1 MKSPH
6 LLELSGVGNPELLK
20 AAGIPVRHELRGVG
34 ENYRDHYS
42 SRLNWRVKLPV
53 TLNEQTRGLALAKEI
68 VKYYAQRRG
77 VLTFTAAIAHGFVR
91 TRLGLAVPDVQYFFT
106 HASYSDPA
114 VRELD
119 RTPGMTLSVYQCR
132 PESRGSIHAKSPDP
146 SAAPAIRP
154 NYLADELDRRTL
166 VAGLKIARR
175 IVSNPALDRY
185 RAFEMN
191 PGDQCRSDDDFLDYA
206 RRSGQTAF
214 HVIGTC
220 KMGNDPMAVVDDEL
234 RVRELEGLRVVDASI
249 MPTMV
254 SGNTNAT
261 VIMIAEKG
269 ADMIKAAA
277 SQRAQAA

>member
-1 MKSPH
+1 M
-6 LLELSGVGNPELLK
+6 
-20 AAGIPVRHELRGVG
+20 
-34 ENYRDHYS
+34 
-42 SRLNWRVKLPV
+42 
-53 TLNEQTRGLALAKEI
+53 
-68 VKYYAQRRG
+68 
-77 VLTFTAAIAHGFVR
+77 LTFSAAIAHGFVR
-91 TRLGLAVPDVQYFFT
+91 TRPGLAVPDVQYFFT
-106 HASYSDPA
+106 HASYADPA

-119 RTPGMTLSVYQCR
+119 RAPGMTLSVYQCR
-132 PESRGSIHAKSPDP
+132 PESKGSIHTKSPDP
-146 SAAPAIRP
+146 AAAPVIRP

-175 IVSNPALDRY
+175 IVGNPALDRY

-191 PGDQCRSDDDFLDYA
+191 PGDQCQSDDDFLNYA

-234 RVRELEGLRVVDASI
+234 RVRGLEGLRVVDASI

-254 SGNTNAT
+254 SGNTNAS

-269 ADMIKAAA
+269 AHMIKAAT
-277 SQRAQAA
+277 QPH